1 MLLLVVTWLLLQNSA
16 VVLTLLI
23 LGGGGATL
31 LRLGGLLMSA
41 HLLIC
46 RELLMWRSTF
56 AVEWA
61 TDVAIIL
68 VLLGGLHMWCCY
80 GGHPETVGCATDVL
94 IVLLLLYR
102 ATNVVVTLFAVE

>member
-1 MLLLVVTWLLLQNSA
+1 
-16 VVLTLLI
+16 
-23 LGGGGATL
+23 
-31 LRLGGLLMSA
+31 
-41 HLLIC
+41 
-46 RELLMWRSTF
+46 MWRSTF

-80 GGHPETVGCATDVL
+80 GGHSDTVGCATDVL

-102 ATNVVVTLFAVE
+102 ATNGGHRVATWRATSVLVTMLLLGDLLMWRSSWYCWACY